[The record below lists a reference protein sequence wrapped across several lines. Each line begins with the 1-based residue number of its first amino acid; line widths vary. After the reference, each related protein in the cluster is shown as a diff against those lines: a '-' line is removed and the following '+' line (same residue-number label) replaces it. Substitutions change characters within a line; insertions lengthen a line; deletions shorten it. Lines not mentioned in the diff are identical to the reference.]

1 MTDGGFHWVDALIV
15 LVYLGVLSSIGFA
28 FSRRQ
33 KSLDDFIRGGQKLG
47 WVTVGVSLMAALN
60 SGLDYVQA
68 PAVVFGIGIVFIMSF
83 LSWIPLYPWVSRV
96 TLPFY
101 RRLKVYSA
109 YEYLELRFGA
119 VVRTLAACIFV
130 LWRVGWMG
138 AALYVPCLAVR
149 AATANQLDTTLM
161 VVVLGTVVTLYT
173 MLGGMKAVV
182 WTDVSQF
189 GIMFFGLAGTLFFIV
204 SQIPGGASEVLNV
217 AGEAGRLSLTGDVPP
232 GGDRWEQ
239 FVNYMTT
246 EVTLAGIFVVVLLS
260 RATAFTADQVAIQRF
275 QSSRSLAEA
284 RKSLLVNAFS
294 DTVWMAVL
302 GFVGLALYAYFHH
315 FPFPEGMQNDHVLPY
330 FMSRHFPVGLTGI
343 VIAAIF
349 AASLSSVDAA
359 MNSTTSIIMVDFYNR
374 LLLGHRHPMEN
385 LDASEQRRQL
395 RISRIV
401 NLCLGVIMIVIA
413 ANIQNMGE
421 IYRAG
426 NKILGAFFGPLFG
439 IFILGM
445 FSRQSH
451 SSGVVIGALA
461 GLSASCFASFFS
473 ELAWLQSICGNLF
486 GEGFVYFFRNLSW
499 QWPSA
504 IGISVTLGVG
514 LLASALLPGNRSR
527 EEALTYR
534 EVMKRPLLEGTEPE
548 N

>member
-1 MTDGGFHWVDALIV
+1 
-15 LVYLGVLSSIGFA
+15 
-28 FSRRQ
+28 
-33 KSLDDFIRGGQKLG
+33 
-47 WVTVGVSLMAALN
+47 MAALN

-68 PAVVFGIGIVFIMSF
+68 PAAVFGIGIVFIMSF
-83 LSWIPLYPWVSRV
+83 LSWIPLIPWVTRV

-101 RRLKVYSA
+101 RRLNVYSA
-109 YEYLELRFGA
+109 YEYLEFRFGA
-119 VVRTLAACIFV
+119 MVRTLAACIFV

-149 AATANQLDTTLM
+149 AATGNQLDTTLM
-161 VVVLGTVVTLYT
+161 VIVLGAVVTLYT

-189 GIMFFGLAGTLFFIV
+189 VIMFCGLAATLFFII
-204 SQIPGGASEVLNV
+204 SQIPGSTSEVLKV
-217 AGEAGRLSLTGDVPP
+217 TGEAGRLSLTGNVPA
-232 GGDRWEQ
+232 GGDMFER

-246 EVTLAGIFVVVLLS
+246 EVTFAGILVVVLLS

-275 QSSRSLAEA
+275 QSSRSLDEA
-284 RKSLLVNAFS
+284 RKSLLVNACS
-294 DTVWMAVL
+294 DTVWMGVL
-302 GFVGLALYAYFHH
+302 AFVGLALYAYFHH

-330 FMSRHFPVGLTGI
+330 FMSQHFPIGLTGI

-374 LLLGHRHPMEN
+374 LLLGHSHPREN
-385 LDASEQRRQL
+385 LDASDQRRQL
-395 RISRIV
+395 RISRAV
-401 NLCLGVIMIVIA
+401 NICLGVMMIVIA

-439 IFILGM
+439 IFVLGM
-445 FSRQSH
+445 FSRRSH

-473 ELAWLQSICGNLF
+473 ELSWLQSVCGNLF
-486 GEGFVYFFRNLSW
+486 GEGFVFLFKNLSW
-499 QWPSA
+499 QWPSP
-504 IGISVTLGVG
+504 IGISVTLVAG
-514 LLASALLPGNRSR
+514 LLASALLTGDRIGKEP
-527 EEALTYR
+527 LTYR
-534 EVMKRPLLEGTEPE
+534 EVMKRPLPEGAELE